1 MLILSHIYYIFGIIV
16 ILSNLSYILKFNKI
30 FSVLEW
36 YTVFKEV
43 TGSKPK
49 FNDFRKKEDYTLF
62 TNRNILSSFEIF
74 WILVGVF
81 TSSWIFFLFI
91 ISYIIIANLIFYKI
105 KFSLISKISSFTF
118 AITRISIYS
127 YLIINHFIWSS

>member
-16 ILSNLSYILKFNKI
+16 ILSNISYILKFNKI

-49 FNDFRKKEDYTLF
+49 LSDFRKKEDYTIF

-74 WILVGVF
+74 WILTGLF
-81 TSSWIFFLFI
+81 TSGWIFFLFI
-91 ISYIIIANLIFYKI
+91 IAYIIIANLVFYKI
-105 KFSLISKISSFTF
+105 KFSLISKISSFIF
-118 AITRISIYS
+118 AIIRISIYS
-127 YLIINHFIWSS
+127 YLIINHFI

>member
-1 MLILSHIYYIFGIIV
+1 MIVLSHIYYIFGLIV
-16 ILSNLSYILKFNKI
+16 LLSNIAFIFKFNKI

-49 FNDFRKKEDYTLF
+49 LNDFRKKEDYTIF

-74 WILVGVF
+74 WILVGLF
-81 TSSWIFFLFI
+81 TANWLYFL
-91 ISYIIIANLIFYKI
+91 IIICYITIVNLVFYKS
-105 KFSLISKISSFTF
+105 KFSIMSKISSFIF
-118 AITRISIYS
+118 SLVRISIYS
-127 YLIINHFIWSS
+127 YLIVNHFI

>member
-127 YLIINHFIWSS
+127 YLIINHFIWPS

>member
-16 ILSNLSYILKFNKI
+16 LLSSISYILKFNKI

-36 YTVFKEV
+36 YTVFTEV

-62 TNRNILSSFEIF
+62 TNRNILSMFEIS
-74 WILVGVF
+74 WILVGLF
-81 TSSWIFFLFI
+81 TSSWMFFLFMI
-91 ISYIIIANLIFYKI
+91 AYIIIVNLVFYKI

-118 AITRISIYS
+118 VIIRISIYS
-127 YLIINHFIWSS
+127 YLIINHFI

>member
-16 ILSNLSYILKFNKI
+16 ILSNISYILKFNKI

-36 YTVFKEV
+36 YTVFTEV
-43 TGSKPK
+43 TGYKPK

-62 TNRNILSSFEIF
+62 TNRNILSMFEIS
-74 WILVGVF
+74 WILVGLF
-81 TSSWIFFLFI
+81 TSSWMIFLFI
-91 ISYIIIANLIFYKI
+91 IAYIIIVNLVFYKI

-118 AITRISIYS
+118 AIIRISIYS
-127 YLIINHFIWSS
+127 YLVVNHFI

>member
-16 ILSNLSYILKFNKI
+16 ILSNISYILKFNKI

-36 YTVFKEV
+36 YTVFTEV
-43 TGSKPK
+43 TGYKPK

-62 TNRNILSSFEIF
+62 TNRNILSMFEIS
-74 WILVGVF
+74 WILVGLF
-81 TSSWIFFLFI
+81 TSSWMIFLFI
-91 ISYIIIANLIFYKI
+91 IGYIIISNLIFYKI

-118 AITRISIYS
+118 AIIRISIYS
-127 YLIINHFIWSS
+127 YLVVNHFI

>member
-16 ILSNLSYILKFNKI
+16 LLSSISYILKFNKI

-62 TNRNILSSFEIF
+62 TNRNILSMFEIS
-74 WILVGVF
+74 WILVGLF
-81 TSSWIFFLFI
+81 TSSWMFFLFI
-91 ISYIIIANLIFYKI
+91 IAYIIIVNLVFYKI

-118 AITRISIYS
+118 VIIRISIYS
-127 YLIINHFIWSS
+127 YLIINHFI

>member
-127 YLIINHFIWSS
+127 YLIINHFI

>member
-16 ILSNLSYILKFNKI
+16 ILSNISYILKFNKI

-43 TGSKPK
+43 TGCKPK
-49 FNDFRKKEDYTLF
+49 FNDFRKKEDYTIF
-62 TNRNILSSFEIF
+62 TNRNILSMFEIS
-74 WILVGVF
+74 WILVGLF
-81 TSSWIFFLFI
+81 TSSWMFFLFMI
-91 ISYIIIANLIFYKI
+91 AYIIIVNLVFYKI

-118 AITRISIYS
+118 VIIRISIYS
-127 YLIINHFIWSS
+127 YLIINHFI

>member
-16 ILSNLSYILKFNKI
+16 LLSSLSYILKFNKI

-36 YTVFKEV
+36 YTVFTEV

-62 TNRNILSSFEIF
+62 TNRNILSMFEIS
-74 WILVGVF
+74 WILVGLF
-81 TSSWIFFLFI
+81 TSSWMFFLFMI
-91 ISYIIIANLIFYKI
+91 AYIIIVNLVFYKI

-118 AITRISIYS
+118 VIIRISIYS
-127 YLIINHFIWSS
+127 YLIINHFI

>member
-16 ILSNLSYILKFNKI
+16 ILSNISYILKFNKI

-36 YTVFKEV
+36 YTVFTEV

-62 TNRNILSSFEIF
+62 TNRNILSMFEIS
-74 WILVGVF
+74 WILVGLF
-81 TSSWIFFLFI
+81 TSSWMFFLFI
-91 ISYIIIANLIFYKI
+91 IAYIIIVNLVFYKI

-118 AITRISIYS
+118 VIIRISIYS
-127 YLIINHFIWSS
+127 YLIINHFI

>member
-16 ILSNLSYILKFNKI
+16 LLSSISYILKFNKI

-36 YTVFKEV
+36 YTVFTEV

-62 TNRNILSSFEIF
+62 TNRNILSMFEIS
-74 WILVGVF
+74 WILVGLF
-81 TSSWIFFLFI
+81 TSSWMFFLFI
-91 ISYIIIANLIFYKI
+91 IAYIIIVNLVFYKI

-118 AITRISIYS
+118 VIIRISIYS
-127 YLIINHFIWSS
+127 YLIINHFI

>member
-16 ILSNLSYILKFNKI
+16 ILSNISYILKFNKI

-36 YTVFKEV
+36 YTIFKEV
-43 TGSKPK
+43 TGYKPK

-81 TSSWIFFLFI
+81 TSGWMFFLFI
-91 ISYIIIANLIFYKI
+91 IGYIIITNLLFYKI

-118 AITRISIYS
+118 AIIRISIYS
-127 YLIINHFIWSS
+127 YLVVNHFI

>member
-16 ILSNLSYILKFNKI
+16 LLSSLSYILKFNKI

-36 YTVFKEV
+36 YTVFTEV

-62 TNRNILSSFEIF
+62 TNRNILSMFEIS
-74 WILVGVF
+74 WILIGLF

-91 ISYIIIANLIFYKI
+91 ISYIIIVNLVFYKI

-118 AITRISIYS
+118 AIIRISIYS
-127 YLIINHFIWSS
+127 YLIINHFI